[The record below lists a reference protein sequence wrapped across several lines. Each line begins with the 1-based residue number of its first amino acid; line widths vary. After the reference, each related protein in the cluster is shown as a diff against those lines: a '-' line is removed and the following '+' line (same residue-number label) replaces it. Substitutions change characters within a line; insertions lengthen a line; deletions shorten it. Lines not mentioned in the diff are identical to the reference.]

1 MTRIP
6 VRRALISVSDK
17 GDLVPFVRGLIES
30 GVEIV
35 SSGGTARMLEDA
47 GLDVTRVAAVTGSP
61 EILGGRV
68 KTLHPFIHG
77 GILADPSNPE
87 HRSDLGRHGIHPFQ
101 LVVVNLYPFEATVA
115 LDGVT
120 TGEAIE
126 NIDIG
131 GPAMIRAAAKNHA
144 HVGVVTSSDQYNEV
158 LTAVEQGGL
167 DGELRKELARTAFYR
182 TASYD
187 AAILRWLE
195 PDQLPDRLV
204 LPLERRQVLRYGEN
218 PHQTA
223 GSYQQFGEDGWW
235 TAAVQLQGKEMSFN
249 NYVDTEAAWRLVWEF
264 EGPAA
269 VVVKHTNASGV
280 AVADSLVEAFEAAW
294 ECDPLSAF
302 GSVVALN
309 RLLDAPTA
317 EAMAELFIEVVIAP
331 EVTPA
336 AAGELAGKK
345 NLRVLWAPAPHPGG
359 VDMRRLDGGFVAQA
373 RDRMVEGREDWQV
386 MTSRGPT
393 NEEWSDLELAWIVAA
408 HTKSNAVVIVRD
420 GAAIGVGAGDQS
432 RVGAAERAVL
442 RAGDLAAGAVAAG
455 DAFFPFRDGIDM
467 LTEAGVTAIIEP
479 GGSKRDEEVI
489 IAAEQAGIALVF
501 TGRRHFRH

>member
-1 MTRIP
+1 VTRIP
-6 VRRALISVSDK
+6 VSRALISVSDK
-17 GDLVPFVRGLIES
+17 SDLVPFARSLMAA

-35 SSGGTARMLEDA
+35 SSGGTAGVLEDA
-47 GLDVTRVAAVTGSP
+47 GLDITRVTEITGSP

-68 KTLHPFIHG
+68 KTLHPTIHG

-87 HRSDLGRHGIHPFQ
+87 HRTDLVDQGIEPFQ

-115 LDGVT
+115 LDDVT
-120 TGEAIE
+120 TGDAVE

-144 HVGVVTSSDQYNEV
+144 HVGVVTAPDQYDEV
-158 LTAVEQGGL
+158 LAAVAQGGL
-167 DGELRKELARTAFYR
+167 DDELRKELARAAFYR
-182 TASYD
+182 TARYD

-195 PDQLPDRLV
+195 PDELPARLV
-204 LPLERRQVLRYGEN
+204 LPLERRRVLRYGEN
-218 PHQTA
+218 PHQA
-223 GSYQQFGEDGWW
+223 AAAYGQAGEDGWW
-235 TAAVQLQGKEMSFN
+235 SSADQLQGKEMSFN

-264 EGPAA
+264 ETPAA

-280 AVADSLVEAFEAAW
+280 AVAGSLVEAFEAAW

-309 RLLDAPTA
+309 RSLDAPTA

-336 AAGELAGKK
+336 AAAAVAAKK
-345 NLRVLWAPAPHPGG
+345 NLRLLLAPVPHPGG
-359 VDMRRLDGGFVAQA
+359 VDLRRLDGGFAAQG
-373 RDRMVEGREDWQV
+373 RDRIVEGPEDWQV
-386 MTSRGPT
+386 MTSRAPT
-393 NEEWSDLELAWIVAA
+393 ADEWSDLELAWIVAA

-432 RVGAAERAVL
+432 RVGAAQRAVL
-442 RAGDLAAGAVAAG
+442 RAGDLAIGAVAAS
-455 DAFFPFRDGIDM
+455 DAFFPFRDGIDL
-467 LTEAGVTAIIEP
+467 LTEAGVTAIAEP

-489 IAAEQAGIALVF
+489 VAAEQAGIALVF

>member
-1 MTRIP
+1 MSRIP
-6 VRRALISVSDK
+6 IRRALISVSDK
-17 GDLVPFVRGLIES
+17 SELVPLARSLAKA

-35 SSGGTARMLEDA
+35 SSGGTARALEDA
-47 GLDVTRVAAVTGSP
+47 GLGVVRVADVTGSP

-68 KTLHPFIHG
+68 KTLHPSIHG

-87 HRSDLGRHGIHPFQ
+87 HRTDLDRHRIEPFQ

-115 LDGVT
+115 LDDVT

-144 HVGVVTSSDQYNEV
+144 HIGVVTSPDQYDLV
-158 LTAVEQGGL
+158 LASVEQGGL
-167 DGELRKELARTAFYR
+167 DAELRQELAKAAFYR
-182 TASYD
+182 TARYD

-195 PDQLPDRLV
+195 SDELPARLV
-204 LPLERRQVLRYGEN
+204 LPLERHRILRYGEN

-223 GSYQQFGEDGWW
+223 AAYRQDGEEGWW
-235 TAAVQLQGKEMSFN
+235 TSAVQLQGQEMSFN

-264 EGPAA
+264 ETPAA

-309 RLLDAPTA
+309 RPLDAPTA
-317 EAMAELFIEVVIAP
+317 EAMADLFIEVVIVP

-336 AAGELAGKK
+336 ASGVLAAKK
-345 NLRVLWAPAPHPGG
+345 NLRVLQAPAPHPGG
-359 VDMRRLDGGFVAQA
+359 VDLRRLDGGFVAQA
-373 RDRMVEGREDWQV
+373 RDGIVEEPVDWQV
-386 MTSRGPT
+386 MTSRVPT
-393 NEEWSDLELAWIVAA
+393 AEEWSDLELAWIVAA

-442 RAGDLAAGAVAAG
+442 RAGGRVVGAVAAS
-455 DAFFPFRDGIDM
+455 DAFFPFRDGIDL
-467 LTEAGVTAIIEP
+467 LTEAGVTAIVEP

-489 IAAEQAGIALVF
+489 VAAEQAGITLVF
-501 TGRRHFRH
+501 TRRRHFKH

>member
-1 MTRIP
+1 
-6 VRRALISVSDK
+6 LISVSDK
-17 GDLVPFVRGLIES
+17 SELVPFARSLAAA

-35 SSGGTARMLEDA
+35 SSGGTARVLEDA
-47 GLDVTRVAAVTGSP
+47 GLAILRVADVTGSP

-68 KTLHPFIHG
+68 KTLHPSIHG

-87 HRSDLGRHGIHPFQ
+87 HHTDLARHRIDLFQ

-115 LDGVT
+115 VDDVT
-120 TGEAIE
+120 TGMAIE

-144 HVGVVTSSDQYNEV
+144 HVGVVTSPDQYDLV
-158 LTAVEQGGL
+158 LASVEQGGL
-167 DGELRKELARTAFYR
+167 DDELRKELAKAAFYR
-182 TASYD
+182 TARYD

-195 PDQLPDRLV
+195 PDELPVRLV
-204 LPLERRQVLRYGEN
+204 LPLERRRILRYGEN

-223 GSYQQFGEDGWW
+223 ATYRQAGEEGWW
-235 TAAVQLQGKEMSFN
+235 TSAVQLQGQEMSFN

-264 EGPAA
+264 ETPAA

-309 RLLDAPTA
+309 RPLDAPTA
-317 EAMAELFIEVVIAP
+317 EAMADLFIEVVIAP

-336 AAGELAGKK
+336 ASGALAAKK
-345 NLRVLWAPAPHPGG
+345 NLRVLQAPAPHPGG
-359 VDMRRLDGGFVAQA
+359 VDLRRLDGGFVAQA
-373 RDRMVEGREDWQV
+373 RDGISEGPQDWQV

-393 NEEWSDLELAWIVAA
+393 ADEWSDLELAWIVAA

-420 GAAIGVGAGDQS
+420 RAAIGVGAGDQS
-432 RVGAAERAVL
+432 RVGAADRAVL
-442 RAGDLAAGAVAAG
+442 RAGGRVVGAAAAS
-455 DAFFPFRDGIDM
+455 DAFFPFRDGIDL
-467 LTEAGVTAIIEP
+467 LTQAGVTAIVEP

-489 IAAEQAGIALVF
+489 VAAEQAGITLVF
-501 TGRRHFRH
+501 TRRRHFKH

>member
-6 VRRALISVSDK
+6 IRRALISVSDK

-35 SSGGTARMLEDA
+35 SSGGTARILEDA
-47 GLDVTRVAAVTGSP
+47 GLDVTSVAAVTGSP

-68 KTLHPFIHG
+68 KTLHPSIHG
-77 GILADPSNPE
+77 GILADPSKPE
-87 HRSDLGRHGIHPFQ
+87 HRTDLGRHGIHPFQ

-115 LDGVT
+115 LDDVT

-144 HVGVVTSSDQYNEV
+144 HVGVVTSPDQYAEI
-158 LTAVEQGGL
+158 LTAVEHGGL
-167 DGELRKELARTAFYR
+167 DDELRKELARTAFYR
-182 TASYD
+182 TARYD

-195 PDQLPDRLV
+195 PDQLPSRLI
-204 LPLERRQVLRYGEN
+204 LPLERRRVLRYGEN

-223 GSYQQFGEDGWW
+223 GAYEQSGEDGWW
-235 TAAVQLQGKEMSFN
+235 TSAVQLQGKEMSFN

-280 AVADSLVEAFEAAW
+280 AVSDSLVEAFEAAW

-309 RLLDAPTA
+309 RPLDAPTA

-345 NLRVLWAPAPHPGG
+345 NLRVLRAPAPHPGG
-359 VDMRRLDGGFVAQA
+359 IDMRRLDGGFVAQA

-393 NEEWSDLELAWIVAA
+393 TEEWSDLELAWIVAA

-432 RVGAAERAVL
+432 RVGAAQRAVL
-442 RAGDLAAGAVAAG
+442 RAGDLAAGAVAAS

-467 LTEAGVTAIIEP
+467 LAEAGVTAIVEP

-489 IAAEQAGIALVF
+489 VAAEQAGIALVF
-501 TGRRHFRH
+501 TRRRHFRH

>member
-17 GDLVPFVRGLIES
+17 SDLVPFVRGLVAA

-35 SSGGTARMLEDA
+35 SSGGTAGVLEEA
-47 GLDVTRVAAVTGSP
+47 GLDITRVAEVTGSP

-68 KTLHPFIHG
+68 KTLHPSIHG

-87 HRSDLGRHGIHPFQ
+87 HRTDLADQRIEPFQ

-115 LDGVT
+115 VDDVT
-120 TGEAIE
+120 NAEAIE

-144 HVGVVTSSDQYNEV
+144 HVGVVTSPDQYDLV
-158 LTAVEQGGL
+158 LAAVEQGGL
-167 DGELRKELARTAFYR
+167 DDELRSELAKAAFYR
-182 TASYD
+182 TARYD

-195 PDQLPDRLV
+195 PDELPARIV
-204 LPLERRQVLRYGEN
+204 LPLERRRILRYGEN
-218 PHQTA
+218 PHQAAAAYRQA
-223 GSYQQFGEDGWW
+223 GEEGWW

-264 EGPAA
+264 EAPAA

-280 AVADSLVEAFEAAW
+280 AVAGSLVEAFESAW

-309 RLLDAPTA
+309 RALDVPTA
-317 EAMAELFIEVVIAP
+317 EAMADLFVEVVIAP
-331 EVTPA
+331 AVSA
-336 AAGELAGKK
+336 AAAEQLAGKK
-345 NLRVLWAPAPHPGG
+345 NLRVMQAPAAHPGG
-359 VDMRRLDGGFVAQA
+359 VDMRRMDGGFVAQT
-373 RDRMVEGREDWQV
+373 RDGLVEGPGDWQV
-386 MTSRGPT
+386 MTSRVPT
-393 NEEWSDLELAWIVAA
+393 AEEWSDLELAWIVAA

-442 RAGDLAAGAVAAG
+442 RAGDRTVGAVAAG
-455 DAFFPFRDGIDM
+455 DAFFPFRDGIDL
-467 LTEAGVTAIIEP
+467 LTEAGVTAIVEP

-489 IAAEQAGIALVF
+489 VAAEQAGIALVF
-501 TGRRHFRH
+501 TGRRHFKH